1 MAASHTACIK
11 DVMIS
16 LKRSE
21 LDVIAGISQSV
32 LSVHQ
37 HHCLLVLVVPQLMT
51 VGAKYKSSPCYA
63 VICHSQW
70 LRLEPSEPVFS
81 SHWYPYESL
90 VVAEGYPANIA
101 AVCQ

>member
-21 LDVIAGISQSV
+21 LDVIPGISQSL
-32 LSVHQ
+32 LSV

-51 VGAKYKSSPCYA
+51 VGPNINLLHVRQSYA
-63 VICHSQW
+63 IVS
-70 LRLEPSEPVFS
+70 
-81 SHWYPYESL
+81 
-90 VVAEGYPANIA
+90 G
-101 AVCQ
+101 